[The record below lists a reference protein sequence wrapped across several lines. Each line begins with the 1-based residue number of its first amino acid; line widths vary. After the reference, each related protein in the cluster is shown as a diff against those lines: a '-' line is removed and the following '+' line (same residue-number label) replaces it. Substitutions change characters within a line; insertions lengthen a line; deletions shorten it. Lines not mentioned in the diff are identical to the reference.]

1 MGRHLFHLLFFSG
14 LVSVFFATLAGSD
27 RRSRLKIGGWLFGGM
42 VLLSVLLAWIMY
54 AFVH

>member
-1 MGRHLFHLLFFSG
+1 MGRHLFHLLLFSG
-14 LVSVFFATLAGSD
+14 LVSVFFATLAGED